1 VAEKLRIREYFQY
14 YVPIRSRKNS
24 VEVLPTFFTI
34 IFFRTGIFVHDAD
47 AATML
52 PNLAGVAL
60 QKETSQILCYICGID
75 QRIFNS
81 FFYAIFVIL
90 VELWG
95 TRIFV
100 EAADAPNGLIVF
112 PYLIRAIRHLYLDG
126 LCLRGFLSFF
136 GSTALSTCLNSVIDG
151 DRDRA
156 LVWRFRRQ
164 RARGGGFSRRFGF
177 VM

>member
-1 VAEKLRIREYFQY
+1 
-14 YVPIRSRKNS
+14 
-24 VEVLPTFFTI
+24 
-34 IFFRTGIFVHDAD
+34 
-47 AATML
+47 ML
-52 PNLAGVAL
+52 PDLAGVAL
-60 QKETSQILCYICGID
+60 QKETGQVLCYICGID

-90 VELWG
+90 IELWW

-100 EAADAPNGLIVF
+100 EAADAANGLIVF
-112 PYLIRAIRHLYLDG
+112 SYLIRAIRHLYLDG
-126 LCLRGFLSFF
+126 WCLRGFLSFF

-164 RARGGGFSRRFGF
+164 
-177 VM
+177 